1 VNDEEATMTSIL
13 IIPGLG
19 GSGTHHWQTHWEQLT
34 PNARRVEQADWDRP
48 DLSAWLE
55 RLANAIDTAPG
66 AVLVAHSLGCTLVAH
81 LAARRPDLA
90 IEAALLVA
98 PADVDSAR
106 RTPQHLRSFA
116 PIPRKRLPFRS
127 MVVASANDPYI
138 AIDRARTLSAA
149 WGAIFIDIG
158 ASGHINAEAGFGPWP
173 VGESLLDELI
183 SGRGLYRRHAA
194 EGATPPDSDSL
205 LMRSD

>member
-1 VNDEEATMTSIL
+1 
-13 IIPGLG
+13 
-19 GSGTHHWQTHWEQLT
+19 
-34 PNARRVEQADWDRP
+34 
-48 DLSAWLE
+48 
-55 RLANAIDTAPG
+55 
-66 AVLVAHSLGCTLVAH
+66 
-81 LAARRPDLA
+81 
-90 IEAALLVA
+90 
-98 PADVDSAR
+98 
-106 RTPQHLRSFA
+106 
-116 PIPRKRLPFRS
+116 

-205 LMRSD
+205 LMRSDWPGT